1 VLLDVLLPKRRPPL
15 PCGGYLEQDC
25 ASLAVGNFVPFIT
38 AFGRQ
43 IAVVGPLGL
52 LTWS

>member
-1 VLLDVLLPKRRPPL
+1 VLLNVLLLKGRHPF

-25 ASLAVGNFVPFIT
+25 ASLAFGSFVPFIT

-43 IAVVGPLGL
+43 IAVVD
-52 LTWS
+52 TSAF